1 MHDGKYPKLQ
11 FVLTEAKFFIYKQAK
26 AAIFGGVLLIALLVT
41 KYISVPGI
49 YRYDLLFI
57 IAIITQ
63 VILILTKNEEPKEIL
78 VIAIFHI
85 CAMTMELFKTSPA
98 VGSWAYPEPA
108 IFAIGSVPLFTGFMY
123 SAIGSYIARSWR
135 INHFEF
141 KNLPSKPKLLTIG
154 ILIYA
159 NFFTNHFIYDLRY
172 LLFAYLLALF
182 WKTKFYVD
190 LSHRRYQVHP
200 LLTNFLFAFVIWM
213 AEQAG
218 TFARAWIY
226 PNQADGWHPVS
237 FHMFTSWYML
247 LIFSFVLIS
256 LVYDKETDFN
266 RNLLNL

>member
-1 MHDGKYPKLQ
+1 MNFL
-11 FVLTEAKFFIYKQAK
+11 LTEAKYFIYKQAK
-26 AAIFGGVLLIALLVT
+26 SAIFGGVLLAALLIT
-41 KYISVPGI
+41 KYITIPDI

-57 IAIITQ
+57 IAVLTQ
-63 VILILTKNEEPKEIL
+63 AILILTKNEEPEEIL
-78 VIAIFHI
+78 VIAVFHI
-85 CAMTMELFKTSPA
+85 CAMAMELFKTSPM

-108 IFAIGSVPLFTGFMY
+108 IFAIGNVPLFTGFMY

-135 INHFEF
+135 INRFEF
-141 KNLPSKPKLLTIG
+141 KHLPSKLSLLIIG

-159 NFFTNHFIYDLRY
+159 NFFGNFYIYDFRY
-172 LLFAYLLALF
+172 ILFIILIALF

-200 LLTNFLFAFVIWM
+200 LITNALFAFVIWM

-226 PNQADGWHPVS
+226 PEQADGWHPVS

-247 LIFSFVLIS
+247 LVFSFILIS
-256 LVYDKETDFN
+256 LIYKNDKN
-266 RNLLNL
+266 A